1 MPCLK
6 NRRGGGHVSPSSFV
20 IIVALLA
27 PVPVFAHAFLDGAM
41 PRVGSVVPTSPAEI
55 LLNFTQGVEPDFS
68 KIEVLD
74 AAGASVTA
82 GPAHNEGQQSKFA
95 VPVKRLAPGV
105 YTVIWH
111 VTSVDTHKT
120 NGKFHFTVGQ

>member
-1 MPCLK
+1 MT
-6 NRRGGGHVSPSSFV
+6 RIVV
-20 IIVALLA
+20 ISLGLLA
-27 PVPVFAHAFLDGAM
+27 PVPVFAHAFLDGAI
-41 PRVGSVVPTSPAEI
+41 PRVGSVIPSSPAEV

-68 KIEVLD
+68 RIEVQD
-74 AAGASVTA
+74 ASGASVVA
-82 GPAHNEGQQSKFA
+82 GPAHNEGEKSKFA
-95 VPVKRLAPGV
+95 VPVKKLSPGV